1 MSDETKAIVEVPEKF
16 KSLVT
21 SIESMSVLD
30 LADLVKVLEDKF
42 GVSAAAPAMMMAA
55 GPAAGAAVEE
65 ENTSFDVELTA
76 AGENKI
82 NAIKAVRTITGLGL
96 KEAKDLV
103 DCAPSL
109 IKQGVDKATSEDIKK
124 QLEDAG
130 AKVTIK

>member
-1 MSDETKAIVEVPEKF
+1 MSDETKATVEVPEKF

-30 LADLVKVLEDKF
+30 LADLVKVLEEKF

-65 ENTSFDVELTA
+65 EKTSFDVELTA

-103 DCAPSL
+103 DGAPSMV
-109 IKQGVDKATSEDIKK
+109 KQGVDKATSEEIKK
-124 QLEDAG
+124 QLEEAG

>member
-1 MSDETKAIVEVPEKF
+1 MSDETKTTVEVPEKF

-42 GVSAAAPAMMMAA
+42 GVSASAPAMMMAV
-55 GPAAGAAVEE
+55 GPAVAAAVVEE
-65 ENTSFDVELTA
+65 KTSFDVELTA
-76 AGENKI
+76 VGDNKI

-103 DCAPSL
+103 DSAPSL
-109 IKQGVDKATSEDIKK
+109 IKQGVDKATLK
-124 QLEDAG
+124 
-130 AKVTIK
+130 